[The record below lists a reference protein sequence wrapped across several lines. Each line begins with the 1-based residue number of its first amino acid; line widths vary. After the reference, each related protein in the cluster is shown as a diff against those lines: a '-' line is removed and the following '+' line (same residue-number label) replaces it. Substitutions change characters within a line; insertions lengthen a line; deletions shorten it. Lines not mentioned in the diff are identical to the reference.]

1 MIEKKLQKKLR
12 GAVLQVSVLFLVLL
26 VGGGLLLSHLQSLQ
40 DAAVREQVIA
50 EAEEYKTRILKQLQ
64 SDFQALSTLAAF
76 LEKPE
81 NEEGWDR
88 MARQLQAANES
99 SGFLS
104 MAFYGQELRGI
115 ICTPGQEPLVNA
127 ALSGLDQQAQQA
139 VTLALDGAPSVSRL
153 FSEHDLAAAGIRLQ
167 YPHL

>member
-88 MARQLQAANES
+88 MARQREQWFFVHGLLR
-99 SGFLS
+99 SG
-104 MAFYGQELRGI
+104 
-115 ICTPGQEPLVNA
+115 
-127 ALSGLDQQAQQA
+127 
-139 VTLALDGAPSVSRL
+139 
-153 FSEHDLAAAGIRLQ
+153 AAGH
-167 YPHL
+167 HLHPGTGTAGKCRAFRA